1 MILPFNKLPTAG
13 PAREALRQKGQ
24 FWTPDWVAQGMVG
37 YVVDGGCDEVF
48 DPAVGAGA
56 FFRAVKQIAK
66 ETGRSIRFHGTE
78 IDPAALA
85 QAAHNELS
93 AADLAG
99 VQIRDFVLNPPSGSL
114 PAIVANPPYIRHHRL
129 GSEVKARLRAF
140 AMKLIG
146 RTLDGRAGI
155 HVYFLLRALQ
165 LLKDDG
171 RLAFIMSAD
180 TCEGVFA
187 SPLWNWITRNYC
199 LDAVLTFA
207 PAASPFPGVD
217 TNPVVFMIR
226 NAKPASHFLWAKCH
240 ATQCDEFKQW
250 VLSGFKARSSDAL
263 TIYRRSIAEGLATG
277 FSREPGT
284 IDANAPRLGD
294 FAKALRGIATGANEF
309 FFLTR
314 SQAAT
319 LRIPHEFLI
328 PAIGRTRDVTEEEI
342 TQRTL
347 DALDAAGRPTLLF
360 SPDGRPLA
368 AFPKAV
374 REYLRNGEKLGLP
387 KRPLIASRQPW
398 YKMETRQPPPF
409 LFAYLGR
416 RNARFIRNR
425 AGILPLTSFLCVYPR
440 RSELGIADS
449 LWKVLRHP
457 ETVANLRLVGK
468 SYGQGCIK
476 VEPRALERLPL
487 GSVVET
493 EPDEKLV
500 RYELPLEF
508 IGTETPE
515 PALMVRERHE
525 KHYDVRR
532 KTKDKRKKR
541 SGEP

>member
-13 PAREALRQKGQ
+13 PEREALRQKGQ
-24 FWTPDWVAQGMVG
+24 FWTPDWVAQGMVA
-37 YVVDGGCDEVF
+37 YVVAGGCDEVF

-56 FFRAVKQIAK
+56 FFRAVKQVAK

-78 IDPAALA
+78 IDPAALE
-85 QAAHNELS
+85 QAVHNELS
-93 AADLAG
+93 AADLAS

-114 PAIVANPPYIRHHRL
+114 SAIVANPPYIRHHRL
-129 GSEVKARLRAF
+129 GGEVKAKLRAF
-140 AMKLIG
+140 ALKLVG
-146 RTLDGRAGI
+146 KTLDGRAGI

-165 LLKDDG
+165 LLKHDG

-187 SPLWNWITRNYC
+187 PTLWNWITRNFC

-207 PAASPFPGVD
+207 PEASPFPGVD

-226 NAKPASHFLWAKCH
+226 RAKPASHFLWAKCH
-240 ATQCDEFKQW
+240 AARCDEFKQW
-250 VLSGFKARSSDAL
+250 VLSGFRARSSDAL
-263 TIYRRSIAEGLATG
+263 TIYHRSVAEGLATG
-277 FSREPGT
+277 FSREPRT
-284 IDANAPRLGD
+284 MDANAPRLGD
-294 FAKALRGIATGANEF
+294 FAKVLRGIATGANEF

-319 LRIPHEFLI
+319 LRIPDEFLI

-342 TQRTL
+342 TSKTL
-347 DALDAAGRPTLLF
+347 EALDATGRPTFLF
-360 SPDGRPLA
+360 SPDGRPLN

-374 REYLRNGEKLGLP
+374 REYLRHGEELGLP
-387 KRPLIASRQPW
+387 RRPLIASRQPW

-425 AGILPLTSFLCVYPR
+425 DGILPLTGFLCVYPR
-440 RSELGIADS
+440 SNEPESVDRLGRA
-449 LWKVLRHP
+449 LRHP
-457 ETVANLRLVGK
+457 ETIANLRLVGK

-487 GSVVET
+487 TSAVT
-493 EPDEKLV
+493 MEPDAEPV
-500 RYELPLEF
+500 SYALPLEF
-508 IGTETPE
+508 AGSEALE
-515 PALMVRERHE
+515 PALLVRERNE
-525 KHYDVRR
+525 RGYTVRR
-532 KTKDKRKKR
+532 KTKDSRKKR
-541 SGEP
+541 AAK

>member
-1 MILPFNKLPTAG
+1 MKTVRQKLPPSG

-24 FWTPDWVAQGMVG
+24 FWTPDWVAQGMVA
-37 YVVDGGCDEVF
+37 YVVDGDCREVF

-66 ETGRSIRFHGTE
+66 EAGRSIRLHGTE
-78 IDPAALA
+78 IDPAALE
-85 QAAHNELS
+85 QAVHNELS
-93 AADLAG
+93 AVDLAG
-99 VQIRDFVLNPPSGSL
+99 VQIRDFVLNPPSGPL

-129 GSEVKARLRAF
+129 GSEVKAKLRTF
-140 AMKLIG
+140 AVKLIG
-146 RTLDGRAGI
+146 RPLDGRAGI

-165 LLKDDG
+165 LLKREG

-187 SPLWNWITRNYC
+187 PTLWNWITRSYC
-199 LDAVLTFA
+199 LDAILTFA
-207 PAASPFPGVD
+207 PEASPFPGVD
-217 TNPVVFMIR
+217 TNAIVFMIR
-226 NAKPASHFLWAKCH
+226 NAKPASHFLWAKCN
-240 ATQCDEFKQW
+240 AARCDGFKQW
-250 VLSGFKARSSDAL
+250 ALAGFKGRSSEVL
-263 TIYRRSIAEGLATG
+263 TIYRRSVAEGLATG

-294 FAKALRGIATGANEF
+294 FAKVLRGIATGFNEF

-314 SQAAT
+314 SQAAS
-319 LRIPHEFLI
+319 LRIPNEFLI
-328 PAIGRTRDVTEEEI
+328 PAVGRTRDVAGEEI
-342 TQRTL
+342 SSKTL

-360 SPDGRPLA
+360 SPDGRDLD

-374 REYLRNGEKLGLP
+374 REYLRYGEEIGLP

-425 AGILPLTSFLCVYPR
+425 AGILPLTGFLCVYPR
-440 RSELGIADS
+440 SNEPEFVDRLGEA
-449 LWKVLRHP
+449 LRHP
-457 ETVANLRLVGK
+457 DTIANLRLVGK

-487 GSVVET
+487 ASAVTMESEIET
-493 EPDEKLV
+493 FS
-500 RYELPLEF
+500 YALPLEF
-508 IGTETPE
+508 IGSETPE
-515 PALMVRERHE
+515 PALLVRERHG
-525 KHYDVRR
+525 KRYVARQKSGGR
-532 KTKDKRKKR
+532 RKKR
-541 SGEP
+541 AAN